1 MYRGFRVGPGRV
13 VCTLSSD
20 EGKGRRRMAK
30 REVNFT
36 HMRKD
41 LLWLLCW
48 GGEGG
53 ACMLMCVKL

>member
-1 MYRGFRVGPGRV
+1 MYRRFRVGSGRV

-36 HMRKD
+36 RMRKD
-41 LLWLLCW
+41 LLCCVW